1 MSLPQ
6 VAHVKYHGVR
16 SFLNPLSIPIL
27 TSFILGNNYS
37 IKNISKGDA
46 KLFFCQA
53 RKMREGEDLI
63 QGRILSSSQFD
74 RPTSK
79 AFMLA
84 TWILQRLIA
93 RFIRLRYT
101 GFAWYRKNLSQ
112 YERFATGRR
121 LYFLCFLLGL
131 ALRRLPFIGSPP
143 LINIQFVQ
151 VD

>member
-1 MSLPQ
+1 MSSTTGFAFSQSFIVQIFPLP
-6 VAHVKYHGVR
+6 
-16 SFLNPLSIPIL
+16 I
-27 TSFILGNNYS
+27 SFILGNSYS
-37 IKNISKGDA
+37 IKNISQGDA

-63 QGRILSSSQFD
+63 QGRILPSSQLD

-79 AFMLA
+79 FTMLA
-84 TWILQRLIA
+84 MWILQRLME
-93 RFIRLRYT
+93 RFVRLRYT
-101 GFAWYRKNLSQ
+101 GLSWYRKNLSQ

-143 LINIQFVQ
+143 LIKIQFVQ